1 MEIVIATN
9 NEDKV
14 KEYKE
19 ILKELNA
26 KIYSLK
32 DLNIH
37 DDPEE
42 TGTTFSENSLIK
54 AKAISKYTDKIIIA
68 DDSGLVIDALPD
80 LLGVFSK
87 RFMGAN
93 ATYYQ
98 KNTEVI
104 RLLEGKERT
113 ARFICCLTV
122 LNLTDEP
129 LQFTGI
135 CEGSIGYEI
144 KGENGFGFDPIFIP
158 LNYKMSISEVSDEEK
173 NRISHRGLACQKFI
187 NYLKEN
193 KVGI

>member
-32 DLNIH
+32 DLNIN

>member
-32 DLNIH
+32 DLNIN

-68 DDSGLVIDALPD
+68 DDSGLVIDSLPD

>member
-32 DLNIH
+32 ELNIN

>member
-32 DLNIH
+32 ELNIN

-122 LNLTDEP
+122 LNLTDES